1 MAKPDSRET
10 KEQVL
15 GAPAPPKR
23 GGLALAWHLV
33 NETWDE
39 FSKTRG
45 DLLAAA
51 LAFHTLLSMA
61 PLIIVA
67 VAVAGLILGQSAAHA
82 EITRVL
88 SDTLGSQSAA
98 TVNEWVIQ
106 ASEGG
111 EVAS

>member
-1 MAKPDSRET
+1 MKGLWSKLARSWQVAT
-10 KEQVL
+10 KTVE
-15 GAPAPPKR
+15 
-23 GGLALAWHLV
+23 
-33 NETWDE
+33 E
-39 FSKTRG
+39 FSKARA

-67 VAVAGLILGQSAAHA
+67 VAIACIVLGESAAHA
-82 EITRVL
+82 EVTRLL
-88 SDTLGSQSAA
+88 SDTLGTKGSA

-111 EVAS
+111 KVASVVGIGLMLIAAS